1 MSSHSSLP
9 VPPAVAVPEADPTFD
24 RYQPVSRFDELF
36 TPDRTPRPHSQELV
50 RSLRHLGSG
59 ELNRRW
65 FEARQLIHENGV
77 TYNVYGDP
85 AGLDRPWQLD
95 PIPLVISA
103 SEARQIGSGLI
114 QRATLLEKILADLY
128 GPQQLIR
135 EGLIPSQLVFPNPQ
149 FLRACHGFVPPNQR
163 YLFMYAADVG
173 RGADGRV
180 VALGD
185 RTQNPS
191 GAGYALENRIVVSRM
206 LPETFRDCRV
216 QRLALFFRTFRDTLR
231 AASPRNRENPQV
243 VLLTPG
249 PYTETYFEHAF
260 LARYLGYTLAE
271 GGDLTVRDNRVYLKL
286 LGGLQPVD
294 VILRRLD
301 DDYCDPLELR
311 QDSFLGVPGLVQAV
325 RTGGVTVANALGTG
339 LVESPAL
346 GAYLPQLCRR
356 LMNEE
361 LKLQNVNT
369 WWCGDQVGLSHV
381 LANLQNM
388 VVKSTFPAARRSV
401 AFAGQLSRA
410 EQSQLAERIK
420 AKPHLYVGQE
430 LIDLSTVPT
439 LAGESTEPR
448 QMVLRT
454 YLTASDNTFAVMPGG
469 LTRVSATSETLE
481 VSMQRGGRAKDTWVL
496 STGPV
501 NTFSML
507 PTAGS
512 STIITRGG
520 GDLPSRVADN
530 LFWLGR
536 YAERAEAITRLLREV
551 IARLTEKAGLGEVPE
566 LPTLLRALAYTTD
579 SHTGLFGEGTE
590 NRLTADPEAEALAT
604 VFDTRR
610 AGSLASILGILAR
623 VATTVRDRIST
634 DMWRVLSGLE
644 IHVPPEEMGT
654 RLGLSDALDVLN
666 NTVLG
671 LAAFGGLA
679 ADSMT
684 RGLAWQF
691 LDMGRR
697 LERSLQIGAL
707 IRETLT
713 HSGAT
718 EGPVLEAL
726 LEVADSSMTY
736 RRRYLGGVEVA
747 AVLDLLMLDE
757 ANPRSLG
764 FQMACLS
771 DDVEK
776 LPKLPGRAARTP
788 EQRVILSTLTALRLA
803 DVDRLAAP
811 SKRNIRTDLKVLLD
825 RLIDELPSLSDRIS
839 ESYFTHLQ
847 TSRHL
852 MGR

>member
-1 MSSHSSLP
+1 MTSFPPLPSHPST
-9 VPPAVAVPEADPTFD
+9 AVPEGPATFD
-24 RYQPVSRFDELF
+24 GYQPANRFDELF
-36 TPDRTPRPHSQELV
+36 AGDGASRPHSQELV
-50 RSLRHLGSG
+50 RSLRGLGAG
-59 ELNRRW
+59 ELSRRW

-103 SEARQIGSGLI
+103 AEARQIGAGLV

-128 GPQQLIR
+128 GPQQLLR
-135 EGLIPSQLVFPNPQ
+135 EGLLPSQLIFPNPQ
-149 FLRACHGFVPPNQR
+149 FLRSCHGFAPPNNR

-173 RGADGRV
+173 RGSDGRV
-180 VALGD
+180 IALGD

-206 LPETFRDCRV
+206 LPETFQDCRV
-216 QRLALFFRTFRDTLR
+216 QRLAVFFRTFRDTLR
-231 AASPRNRENPQV
+231 AAAPRNRENPRV

-301 DDYCDPLELR
+301 DDFCDPLELR

-325 RTGGVTVANALGTG
+325 RTGSVTIANALGGG

-356 LMNEE
+356 LMGEE
-361 LKLQNVNT
+361 LKLPNVNT
-369 WWCGDQVGLSHV
+369 WWCGTPAGLSHV
-381 LANLQNM
+381 LSNLPRM

-401 AFAGQLSRA
+401 AFAGELSRA
-410 EQSQLAERIK
+410 EQSALADRIR
-420 AKPHLYVGQE
+420 ARPHRYVGQE

-439 LAGESTEPR
+439 LSGEATEPR

-454 YLTASDNTFAVMPGG
+454 YLTATDNSFAVMPGG
-469 LTRVSATSETLE
+469 LTRVSATSETFE

-501 NTFSML
+501 STFSML
-507 PTAGS
+507 PTSGA
-512 STIITRGG
+512 STTITRGG

-579 SHTGLFGEGTE
+579 AHTGLFGEGTE
-590 NRLTADPEAEALAT
+590 SRLVADPEQQVLAT
-604 VFDTRR
+604 VFDGRR
-610 AGSLASILGILAR
+610 PGSLASILNILAR

-644 IHVPPEEMGT
+644 IHVPPEEMGNQ
-654 RLGLSDALDVLN
+654 LGLGDALDVLN

-684 RGLAWQF
+684 RGLGWQF

-713 HSGAT
+713 LPGSA

-776 LPKLPGRAARTP
+776 LPKLPGREARTP
-788 EQRVILSTLTALRLA
+788 EQRVMLSTLTALRLA
-803 DVDRLAAP
+803 EVNQLATV
-811 SKRNIRTDLKVLLD
+811 SHRETRDDLRALLD
-825 RLIDELPSLSDRIS
+825 RLIEELPSLSDRIS

>member
-1 MSSHSSLP
+1 MTSIP
-9 VPPAVAVPEADPTFD
+9 GQPDRQATFD
-24 RYQPVSRFDELF
+24 GYQPGNRFDELF
-36 TPDRTPRPHSQELV
+36 VGGGDSRPHSQELV

-103 SEARQIGSGLI
+103 AESRQIGLGLI
-114 QRATLLEKILADLY
+114 QRAILLEKILADLY

-135 EGLIPSQLVFPNPQ
+135 EGLIPSQLIYPNPQ
-149 FLRACHGFVPPNQR
+149 FLRSCHGYSPPNNR
-163 YLFMYAADVG
+163 YLYMYAADLG
-173 RGADGRV
+173 RDADGRV
-180 VALGD
+180 IALGD

-206 LPETFRDCRV
+206 LPETFKDCRV
-216 QRLALFFRTFRDTLR
+216 QRLAVFFRTFRDTLR
-231 AASPRNRENPQV
+231 ASAPRNRENPRV

-260 LARYLGYTLAE
+260 LARYLGYILAE

-325 RTGGVTVANALGTG
+325 RTGGVTIANALGSG

-346 GAYLPQLCRR
+346 GAFLPALCRR
-356 LMNEE
+356 LLGED
-361 LKLQNVNT
+361 LKLPNVNT
-369 WWCGDQVGLSHV
+369 WWCGTPSGLSHV
-381 LANLQNM
+381 ISNLPRM
-388 VVKSTFPAARRSV
+388 VIKSTFPAARRSV
-401 AFAGQLSRA
+401 AFAGELGKA
-410 EQSQLAERIK
+410 EQIKLIERIR
-420 AKPHLYVGQE
+420 ANPRRYVGQE

-439 LAGESTEPR
+439 LAGDSTEPR

-454 YLTASDNTFAVMPGG
+454 YLAATDNSFTVMPGG
-469 LTRVSATSETLE
+469 LTRVSATSETFE

-501 NTFSML
+501 STFSML
-507 PTAGS
+507 PTTGT
-512 STIITRGG
+512 STVITRGG

-536 YAERAEAITRLLREV
+536 YAERAEAVTRLLREV

-566 LPTLLRALAYTTD
+566 LPTLIRALAFVTD
-579 SHTGLFGEGTE
+579 TQANFFGSGPEQ
-590 NRLTADPEAEALAT
+590 RLTADPESEVLAT
-604 VFDTRR
+604 VFDHRR
-610 AGSLASILGILAR
+610 PGSLANTLNILAR

-644 IHVPPEEMGT
+644 IHIPPEGVGNQ
-654 RLGLSDALDVLN
+654 LGLGDALDVLN

-697 LERSLQIGAL
+697 LERSMQIGTL

-713 HSGAT
+713 SPGAS

-747 AVLDLLMLDE
+747 AVLDLLLLDE
-757 ANPRSLG
+757 GNPRSLG
-764 FQMACLS
+764 FQMACLF

-776 LPKLPGRAARTP
+776 LPKLPGREGRTP

-803 DVDRLAAP
+803 EVNLLATV
-811 SKRNIRTDLKVLLD
+811 SHRDSREDLKSLLN
-825 RLIDELPSLSDRIS
+825 RLIDELPLLSDRIS

-852 MGR
+852 MSRTLAK

>member
-1 MSSHSSLP
+1 MSSPLAP
-9 VPPAVAVPEADPTFD
+9 NGPPPSPADPTFD
-24 RYQPVSRFDELF
+24 RYAPARRFDELF
-36 TPDRTPRPHSQELV
+36 TPGPLPRPHSQELV
-50 RSLRHLGSG
+50 KSLRGLGAG
-59 ELNRRW
+59 ELGRRW
-65 FEARQLIHENGV
+65 GEARQLIHENGV

-103 SEARQIGSGLI
+103 TEAKQIGIGLI
-114 QRATLLEKILADLY
+114 QRAMLLEALLADLY
-128 GPQQLIR
+128 GPQQVIR
-135 EGLIPSQLVFPNPQ
+135 EGIISSQLVFPNPQ
-149 FLRACHGFVPPNQR
+149 FLRACHGFIPPDRR
-163 YLFMYAADVG
+163 YLFLYAADLG

-180 VALGD
+180 IALGD

-216 QRLALFFRTFRDTLR
+216 QRLAMFFRTFRDTLR
-231 AASPRNRENPQV
+231 AAAPRNRENPFV

-271 GGDLTVRDNRVYLKL
+271 GGDLTVRDNRVYLRL

-311 QDSFLGVPGLVQAV
+311 HDSFLGVPGLVQAV
-325 RTGGVTVANALGTG
+325 RTGGVTVANALGAG

-356 LMNEE
+356 LLGEE
-361 LKLQNVNT
+361 LKLPTVPT
-369 WWCGDQVGLSHV
+369 WWCGDPAGLSHV
-381 LANLQNM
+381 LANLSRM
-388 VVKSTFPAARRSV
+388 VVKATFPAARRAV
-401 AFAGQLSRA
+401 AFAAELSKDDQQA
-410 EQSQLAERIK
+410 LAARIR

-430 LIDLSTVPT
+430 LVDLSTVPT
-439 LAGESTEPR
+439 LAGDATEPR
-448 QMVLRT
+448 QMVLRA
-454 YLTASDNTFAVMPGG
+454 YLAAADKSFTVMPGG
-469 LTRVSATSETLE
+469 LTRVSSSAEALE

-496 STGPV
+496 SAGPV

-507 PTAGS
+507 PAAGRVA
-512 STIITRGG
+512 ITRGG

-536 YAERAEAITRLLREV
+536 YAERAEAVTRLLREV
-551 IARLTEKAGLGEVPE
+551 INRLTDTATPGEVPE
-566 LPTLLRALAYTTD
+566 LPVLLRALAYTTD
-579 SHTGLFGEGTE
+579 AHTGLFGVGTE
-590 NRLTADPEAEALAT
+590 LKLAADPEPQVLAT
-604 VFDTRR
+604 VFDAKRP
-610 AGSLASILGILAR
+610 GSLANILDIQAR

-644 IHVPPEEMGT
+644 LKAAPAGHRPN
-654 RLGLSDALDVLN
+654 LSEALEALN
-666 NTVLG
+666 KTVLG
-671 LAAFGGLA
+671 LAAVGGLA

-713 HSGAT
+713 RPAAT

-747 AVLDLLMLDE
+747 AVLDLLLLDE

-764 FQMACLS
+764 FQMSCLS
-771 DDVEK
+771 DDVER
-776 LPKLPGRAARTP
+776 LPRLPGRAGRTP
-788 EQRVILSTLTALRLA
+788 EQRVMLSTLTALRLA
-803 DVDRLAAP
+803 DVDQLAQP
-811 SKRNIRTDLKVLLD
+811 SDRGLRSDLKALLD
-825 RLIDELPSLSDRIS
+825 RLIAELPTLSDRIS

-852 MGR
+852 GK